1 MTNICRLCTKKG
13 FEFLIDLGKQPVS
26 HHFIEK
32 HEVAD
37 AFPMALGQ
45 CQICGVA
52 QLCDPMPVDSMIPK
66 FDWIKFNEPEEHL
79 KEMGHFICSLP
90 NINKHTKILG
100 ISKHDK
106 PLLQKLSEL
115 GFTKLDL
122 LCAKKDLGLPKESP
136 GEALLQSA
144 FDSKRAKSIANER
157 GLYEM
162 ILVRRVLEHAFNGSV
177 FIEALKSL
185 LVPGGFLV
193 FEVPDCKSSFE
204 NGDVTT
210 LWEEHI
216 SYFTQG
222 SLESTLSHNRLQ
234 KVMTCVFEYSDE
246 NALVMAVHDT
256 AEISKKSQKVL
267 NNIENNRV
275 QAFVKTL
282 KQTKDQLQNFF
293 ENYASQG
300 KKTAILGAG
309 HRSCTYVNILEIGR
323 YLEFFIDDDPN
334 KHSLQIPGCSLPVR
348 NSHSLIDEDISLCL
362 LGINPC
368 SEERFIKGQKLFE
381 KKGGKFISILPKSSR
396 AVQANL
402 LSRLIA

>member
-1 MTNICRLCTKKG
+1 M
-13 FEFLIDLGKQPVS
+13 
-26 HHFIEK
+26 
-32 HEVAD
+32 
-37 AFPMALGQ
+37 
-45 CQICGVA
+45 CQ
-52 QLCDPMPVDSMIPK
+52 
-66 FDWIKFNEPEEHL
+66 
-79 KEMGHFICSLP
+79 
-90 NINKHTKILG
+90 
-100 ISKHDK
+100 
-106 PLLQKLSEL
+106 
-115 GFTKLDL
+115 
-122 LCAKKDLGLPKESP
+122 KDLGLPKESP

-282 KQTKDQLQNFF
+282 KQTKDQLQNFLR
-293 ENYASQG
+293 
-300 KKTAILGAG
+300 IM
-309 HRSCTYVNILEIGR
+309 
-323 YLEFFIDDDPN
+323 
-334 KHSLQIPGCSLPVR
+334 
-348 NSHSLIDEDISLCL
+348 L
-362 LGINPC
+362 L
-368 SEERFIKGQKLFE
+368 RE
-381 KKGGKFISILPKSSR
+381 KKLRS
-396 AVQANL
+396 
-402 LSRLIA
+402 